1 MMLDERPPSVI
12 GSGANQERVY
22 PMRTLHRA
30 LAASSVLLLAAVTVA
45 AGTSGCGRK
54 AAPGEAD
61 GDAGAE
67 GEGEGGGGGGG
78 EGEGEGEG
86 GDPGDGPPA
95 DWHREW
101 PDGPS
106 VVGLV
111 EGAAGPLAGAQVT
124 EHTGDKTEET
134 DAQGAFVFD
143 PMDKGHYAFEIR
155 AAGHVTTTRVVDIT
169 TDQPY
174 SLWLQV
180 KPDAEAQTVSLP
192 DAGGD
197 PVVVTAF
204 GDQATLT
211 LEAGDLVDGSGN
223 AATGDVDVVITTFDP
238 NDEQDIQRMPADL
251 LTAPATAGADPGVL
265 VTGRSA
271 ALGGGGG
278 DGHLEDA
285 GPRGAAR
292 ADRRQRGR
300 LVHPR
305 RRYRLLEA
313 RGQGH
318 LRRSR
323 DDDHRR
329 AAGPRNVHRRTA
341 LLTGRPR
348 LRTS

>member
-1 MMLDERPPSVI
+1 
-12 GSGANQERVY
+12 
-22 PMRTLHRA
+22 MRTLHRA

-54 AAPGEAD
+54 AVPGEAD

-265 VTGRSA
+265 VTFGISA
-271 ALGGGGG
+271 LSVAQGGAPLSVAEGATVTWKTLVHEERRGLIVDNEADWYTLDAATAYWKHEGKGTYDGHETMTTVELPALGTFTV
-278 DGHLEDA
+278 
-285 GPRGAAR
+285 AR
-292 ADRRQRGR
+292 
-300 LVHPR
+300 P
-305 RRYRLLEA
+305 Y
-313 RGQGH
+313 
-318 LRRSR
+318 
-323 DDDHRR
+323 
-329 AAGPRNVHRRTA
+329 
-341 LLTGRPR
+341 
-348 LRTS
+348 